1 MSHRD
6 FESNGSRVSDNAADS
21 RGAHLL
27 HELNQNDWQT
37 NLFPTADTASSHLPH
52 VSIDSDH
59 SESRGSGQWSQNP
72 AGFMFGSKEGSPN
85 AFDAHGQAS
94 SNLPADLDAG
104 GSSARE
110 IGLLH
115 RLYGDLNLLEGDLN
129 QLQKFA
135 GAAPAN
141 PTAGDTGIATDIPP
155 PPTIAN
161 AGTSISDNTAP
172 PAGSPP
178 GSVTDMPPAAMASAS
193 ATDAP
198 PPVIATTPSPI
209 IDTQTTPTPD
219 QAATP
224 PPTIVDS
231 QTTPP
236 PGQATT
242 PALTDTTTPPLAAS
256 SPALVGDTSTQPPA
270 AIPPLAAVAAPPTD
284 TAPTTTVAAGAASVG
299 SGGNFSVTPAGFVA
313 PDGSSWNMAGLNAG
327 VTDALNGFPN
337 VLTDYPDLTAIRL
350 NVVPGQD
357 SMSDINNV
365 IQEYTKAGIVVEAED
380 HSGNG
385 DNVDWYTQMAQ
396 TYKNNPLVML
406 ETPNEPTGDAQ
417 TVANEQIQ
425 IIQAIRSTGFNNP
438 IGIQPDGGFDQSN
451 IPLVTAAVGTTNEYV
466 TPHIYYSG
474 TDPNGAM
481 SYAQSEISGANQQ
494 GLFAAIDEFGNAED
508 GFTTDPQGQSVI
520 SSITQLNQQGFGP
533 EQNVGAIFWGMDNG
547 NHPDGA
553 DSAFLTPDGSQL
565 TSIGQ
570 ELQSWLG

>member
-1 MSHRD
+1 MSDHD
-6 FESNGSRVSDNAADS
+6 LESNGCRVSDNGADS

-27 HELNQNDWQT
+27 QGLNQNDWQT
-37 NLFPTADTASSHLPH
+37 NLFPSADTASCHLPQ
-52 VSIDSDH
+52 VSIDGGH
-59 SESRGSGQWSQNP
+59 SGSGGSGQWSQNP
-72 AGFMFGSKEGSPN
+72 AGFMFGSKEGSPT
-85 AFDAHGQAS
+85 AFDANGQAS
-94 SNLPADLDAG
+94 SNLPADVNTG
-104 GSSARE
+104 GSALE
-110 IGLLH
+110 TGLLH
-115 RLYGDLNLLEGDLN
+115 RLDRDLTSLEGDLN
-129 QLQKFA
+129 QLQKLTGVA
-135 GAAPAN
+135 TASSAP
-141 PTAGDTGIATDIPP
+141 GDSGNATDVP
-155 PPTIAN
+155 PPTVAN
-161 AGTSISDNTAP
+161 SGSAVSDNTAQP
-172 PAGSPP
+172 AGSPPGSVTDMPQPAGSPP
-178 GSVTDMPPAAMASAS
+178 GSVTDMPPPA
-193 ATDAP
+193 
-198 PPVIATTPSPI
+198 IATTPPSI
-209 IDTQTTPTPD
+209 IDTQTASPPE

-224 PPTIVDS
+224 P
-231 QTTPP
+231 
-236 PGQATT
+236 
-242 PALTDTTTPPLAAS
+242 LTDTTTPPLVAG
-256 SPALVGDTSTQPPA
+256 SPAPVGDTSTQPPA
-270 AIPPLAAVAAPPTD
+270 AIPPVATISAPPID
-284 TAPTTTVAAGAASVG
+284 TPPTTVAAGAAAVG

-337 VLTDYPDLTAIRL
+337 VLTGYPNLTAIRL
-350 NVVPGQD
+350 NVNPGQD

-425 IIQAIRSTGFNNP
+425 IIQAIRSAGFNNP

-565 TSIGQ
+565 TPIGQ